1 MIPSRQPEGPF
12 LSLRSNASGR
22 HATLEDDGYS
32 AWLYLTR
39 QSTYEV
45 IATALVYS
53 RVELPEYRLRPF
65 GKNRPPLLLR
75 QFATPAA
82 VHQSVPEE
90 ALPLSFPQTAI
101 PRSCSCE
108 MSRGLLLSTIRRTVT
123 ARVFLSL
130 AHSAI
135 LGTSSFTVSIFSASL
150 SANQSSL

>member
-1 MIPSRQPEGPF
+1 MIPERQPEGPF
-12 LSLRSNASGR
+12 LSLCSNASGR

-53 RVELPEYRLRPF
+53 RVELPEYRLMPF

-90 ALPLSFPQTAI
+90 ALSIEFSADGN
-101 PRSCSCE
+101 SA
-108 MSRGLLLSTIRRTVT
+108 V
-123 ARVFLSL
+123 VFLRDEPWAFVIYDQKNGYSK
-130 AHSAI
+130 
-135 LGTSSFTVSIFSASL
+135 SL
-150 SANQSSL
+150 SVAGPFGYPWDEQLYREHFQRIPVS